1 MTSAPAFYTGGASS
15 CETHFFGLK
24 RSMLGF
30 LAVND
35 PVNQLLG
42 STVSNTSIARTMEQI
57 AARLRMGSRKSSAP
71 KLHAWRKA
79 NE

>member
-1 MTSAPAFYTGGASS
+1 
-15 CETHFFGLK
+15 
-24 RSMLGF
+24 MLGF